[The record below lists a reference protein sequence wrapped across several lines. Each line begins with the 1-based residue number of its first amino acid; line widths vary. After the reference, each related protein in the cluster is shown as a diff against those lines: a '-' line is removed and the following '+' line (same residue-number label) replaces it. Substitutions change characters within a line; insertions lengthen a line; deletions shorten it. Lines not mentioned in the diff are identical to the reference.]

1 MDDLIKHIPAPN
13 NRRVTRKRLDEIKG
27 YDRDRRVAVLKNDF
41 ALFSAYY
48 FIHTKVH
55 AFADF
60 HHLFFNSFFDLLKGT
75 LMELLLLAF
84 RESAKTSLVKE
95 LIIYVICYELEDF
108 IVWDSYDEGNSK
120 RALFDIVV
128 ELQTNKR
135 LKEDFGELY
144 NAKRTSDEIT
154 QKSVTD
160 FITNPIRDPETGD
173 IKRRG
178 VRVEAHTTQESA
190 RGFLFNGKRP
200 GLVIL
205 DDFETKKTVRSEA
218 MTNSIRDHIQELK
231 GGIDGIRFRV
241 IYLAN
246 YISQFANVQRIID
259 RQAVDP
265 YLRVHNIPA
274 VENGEPTWKE
284 KYVMTDKEAQD
295 WKDMCAVNGLKL
307 MPKISLET
315 KKRLLWQPDTGDQD
329 WEAEMMNNPLDNTL
343 AIFKRDY
350 FKYLSLEEVIK
361 KKVAC
366 FVIIDPALSE
376 KDKSDDT
383 GVSIIWTDEMNEWYS
398 KVFKVRINSLELVN
412 FLFDV
417 TDYLTALGTPPRK
430 IGIEKEKYYGAVYPF
445 LKVQMQQRNR
455 YLPMFAIEIKGRKKE
470 DRITDA
476 LRYRYENGVITH
488 VMGEMTIGKDDPQ
501 KGSKCI
507 KVPALMSDY
516 ETQAQRFPAGGH
528 DDMLDSHAYGSD
540 IVRFDA
546 PESQEEKRRLSDPYS
561 IDAFVERIEKK
572 NREGA
577 ERERALAEERE
588 YLGAYGDTLQQD
600 AVDDYFD
607 EIGG

>member
-1 MDDLIKHIPAPN
+1 MQPTQHEQITGKALKDLKLLP
-13 NRRVTRKRLDEIKG
+13 RDQRVFYCRQ
-27 YDRDRRVAVLKNDF
+27 NF

-48 FIHTKVH
+48 FPHTKVH
-55 AFADF
+55 PFANF
-60 HHLFFNSFFDLLKGT
+60 HYSFFNGFFDLIGGLLT
-75 LMELLLLAF
+75 ELMLLAF

-95 LIIYVICYELEDF
+95 LIIFMICYELEDF

-128 ELQTNKR
+128 ELQTNQR
-135 LKEDFGELY
+135 IKEDFGEMY
-144 NAKRTSDEIT
+144 NSKRSVDEIT

-160 FITNPIRDPETGD
+160 FITNPIRNEDGS
-173 IKRRG
+173 IRRRG

-190 RGFLFNGKRP
+190 RGFLYNGKRP
-200 GLVIL
+200 GMVVL
-205 DDFETKKTVRSEA
+205 DDFENKKTVRSEA

-259 RQAVDP
+259 RQTMDP
-265 YLRVHNIPA
+265 NLRVINVPA
-274 VENGEPTWKE
+274 IENGEPTWKE
-284 KYVMTDKEAQD
+284 KYVLTDKEAQD
-295 WKDMCAVNGLKL
+295 WKDMLVANNLRL

-350 FKYLSLEEVIK
+350 FKYISLEEVTR

-383 GVSIIWTDEMNEWYS
+383 GVSIIWTDELNFWYS

-412 FLFDV
+412 FLFDI
-417 TDYLTALGTPPRK
+417 TDYLTAIGTPPRK
-430 IGIEKEKYYGAVYPF
+430 IGIEKEKYYGAVFPF

-455 YLPMFAIEIKGRKKE
+455 YLPMFAIEIKGRNKE

-476 LRYRYENGVITH
+476 LRYRYENGVIFH
-488 VMGEMTIGKDDPQ
+488 IMGEMTIGKDDVA
-501 KGSKCI
+501 KGSRCI
-507 KVPALMSDY
+507 KVPNLMSDY

-546 PESQEEKRRLSDPYS
+546 PESVDEKKRLSDPYS
-561 IDAFVERIEKK
+561 LDAFVERVEKK
-572 NREGA
+572 NRDAGM
-577 ERERALAEERE
+577 RERQLEEERQ
-588 YLGAYGDTLQQD
+588 YLGAYGEPLSQD
-600 AVDDYFD
+600 VADDYFD